1 MHPYPSVAPTMCTSY
16 PATSEALLQD
26 AWFSSLPLPMQQGLL
41 SLAAIKPVRAGRR
54 IFSRGDP
61 STGVYALLEGSI
73 LVSGDAEPGE
83 SNALIRLGPPMW
95 FGEIGLFDGAS
106 RTHHVDTAQDCTL
119 LWLPMGPL
127 RQFLDANP
135 VYWKHVALLLT
146 QKLRFASLALDEL
159 AKTPPQTRVARRLV
173 WMSVGLNPQ
182 TARDTIDIRQ
192 DQLAEMMGMSRTS
205 VNAMLREMQRDGLV
219 QLTYGRI
226 RLLDADRLKRVAR
239 YEHWQPDTPRAALNL

>member
-1 MHPYPSVAPTMCTSY
+1 M
-16 PATSEALLQD
+16 
-26 AWFSSLPLPMQQGLL
+26 
-41 SLAAIKPVRAGRR
+41 
-54 IFSRGDP
+54 
-61 STGVYALLEGSI
+61 
-73 LVSGDAEPGE
+73 
-83 SNALIRLGPPMW
+83 
-95 FGEIGLFDGAS
+95 
-106 RTHHVDTAQDCTL
+106 
-119 LWLPMGPL
+119 
-127 RQFLDANP
+127 
-135 VYWKHVALLLT
+135 ALLLT

-159 AKTPPQTRVARRLV
+159 AKTPPQPRVARRLV

-239 YEHWQPDTPRAALNL
+239 YEQGQPDTPRAAHL